1 MGPLISVSDFLG
13 IIGEYAHQQ
22 STKSLSLCMCSTISR
37 AFSDVQILWEREG
50 EIHAYSVGGASLLE
64 QFTPTPKLFKL
75 VTPKPDLL
83 TTCFNLSVH
92 YWYHMQPEL
101 PSALHWPCKSWLSHR
116 FIYYGIKIV
125 SSNYH
130 SQQMLSSCV
139 PSSASLPAW

>member
-101 PSALHWPCKSWLSHR
+101 PSALH
-116 FIYYGIKIV
+116 
-125 SSNYH
+125 
-130 SQQMLSSCV
+130 
-139 PSSASLPAW
+139 